1 MVNTDP
7 RTMFLIKDI
16 IQTKDQIE
24 ILTRTQIEI
33 TLVIEIMKRMILIQC
48 NQEIITKIE
57 ITLIIIAIQ
66 MTHIIE
72 TEIII
77 FIRVKEM
84 STEVDNHQRKAN
96 IQNRR
101 KSFQI
106 WKFS

>member
-7 RTMFLIKDI
+7 QTMFLVKDI
-16 IQTKDQIE
+16 IQMKDQIE

-33 TLVIEIMKRMILIQC
+33 TLVIEIMKRMILIQY

-72 TEIII
+72 TEMII

-84 STEVDNHQRKAN
+84 PTEVDNHQRKAN
-96 IQNRR
+96 I
-101 KSFQI
+101 
-106 WKFS
+106 